1 MQRRRLELD
10 KELVEQC
17 QHFMPKINKRSQLI
31 DNQKVAMAIS
41 EENVSPEHFKLDR
54 FNDLYI

>member
-1 MQRRRLELD
+1 
-10 KELVEQC
+10 
-17 QHFMPKINKRSQLI
+17 MPKINKRSQII

-41 EENVSPEHFKLDR
+41 EENVSPDKLKLDR